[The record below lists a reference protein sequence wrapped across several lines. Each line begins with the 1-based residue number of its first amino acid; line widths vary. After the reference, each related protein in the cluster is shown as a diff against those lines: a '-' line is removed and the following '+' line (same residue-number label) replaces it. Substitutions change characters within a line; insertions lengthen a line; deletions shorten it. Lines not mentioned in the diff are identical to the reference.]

1 MSVPGP
7 ALLSVPAPEMLAASV
22 SVSVK
27 FAAIWPSLAI
37 AGVTI
42 APARPPVPRLSV
54 LPAPI
59 DVAPGELT
67 TPPSAM
73 VSVPTTGGG
82 TAAAGAADRQR
93 IERIQDRARA
103 GDHHLRAAVVR
114 IADDRGRSGVDH
126 AAVGNGERAR
136 PHRAVANEET
146 EGAADVPGRAG
157 PGHGHGRSAEERKEG
172 GDVRAALA
180 VEHAAVADHDGRWGE
195 IADDRLPGDGHARAR
210 SGDYCA
216 SRNAEIGG
224 GERPAVGD
232 GKGSGLDDGR
242 TADGE
247 RAAADRERRAR
258 AGAAEHEIAA
268 DAADIAAEAGAG
280 QRQRIGVVELDRAG
294 TGELAG
300 ERGAAGAYDA
310 QQGKRTGR
318 SDRDPAAAR
327 ERPDLDKGPIA
338 DRQGRARV
346 DGEGR
351 FE

>member
-7 ALLSVPAPEMLAASV
+7 ALLSVPAPEMAAASV

-103 GDHHLRAAVVR
+103 SDDHLRAAVVR
-114 IADDRGRSGVDH
+114 IADDRGRGGVDH

-157 PGHGHGRSAEERKEG
+157 SGHGRGRSAEERKEG

-180 VEHAAVADHDGRWGE
+180 VERAAVADGDGRRGE

-210 SGDYCA
+210 SGDHCA
-216 SRNAEIGG
+216 AGNAEIGG
-224 GERPAVGD
+224 RERAAVGD
-232 GKGSGLDDGR
+232 GKRSALDDR
-242 TADGE
+242 RAADGE
-247 RAAADRERRAR
+247 RAAADRQRRAR
-258 AGAAEHEIAA
+258 ACAAEREIAA
-268 DAADIAAEAGAG
+268 DDADVAAVAGAG
-280 QRQRIGVVELDRAG
+280 QRQRSHVVELERARPR
-294 TGELAG
+294 
-300 ERGAAGAYDA
+300 ERARERAAAVAYDA
-310 QQGKRTGR
+310 
-318 SDRDPAAAR
+318 
-327 ERPDLDKGPIA
+327 
-338 DRQGRARV
+338 
-346 DGEGR
+346 
-351 FE
+351 